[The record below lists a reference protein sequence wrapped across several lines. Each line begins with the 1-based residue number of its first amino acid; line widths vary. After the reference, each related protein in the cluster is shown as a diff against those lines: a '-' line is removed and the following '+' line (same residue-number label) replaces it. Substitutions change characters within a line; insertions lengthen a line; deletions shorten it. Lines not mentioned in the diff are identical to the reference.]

1 MVGILLSNRPFVS
14 LLILAFAVLPPFAG
28 SSARAAAQGPARTS
42 PPAAAPLP
50 KPICG
55 LEGEIG
61 EGRGRIIARGPQGY
75 RGEMTIPLARNP
87 VVVLKVSSDFAP
99 HRPAVDRI
107 TLEIGATDDATVPRR
122 LSGDFG
128 SSRGRAVSVVR
139 TTPPTAQ
146 DAAWFDALMSGATL
160 TATEGEASTAV
171 TYPARRFED
180 DYNYLLDL
188 LQLVAGWEVADL
200 CINRPAT

>member
-1 MVGILLSNRPFVS
+1 MVGFLLSNRPFVS
-14 LLILAFAVLPPFAG
+14 LLILAL
-28 SSARAAAQGPARTS
+28 
-42 PPAAAPLP
+42 AAAPVVFTTP
-50 KPICG
+50 AQATIQNGASPRAATPAGQPRPVCG

-61 EGRGRIIARGPQGY
+61 EGRGRIIARGPDGY

-99 HRPAVDRI
+99 HRPAVDHI
-107 TLEIGATDDATVPRR
+107 TLEIGATDDATVSRR
-122 LSGDFG
+122 VSGQFG
-128 SSRGRAVSVVR
+128 VRTGRTVSVVR

-146 DAAWFDALMSGATL
+146 DAAWFEAMMSGAAL
-160 TATEGEASTAV
+160 TATEGAISTSI
-171 TYPARRFED
+171 TYPAGEFED

-200 CINRPAT
+200 CVNRPAS